1 MVVSREDR
9 IPSHETAMRK
19 ININGPITLIHMI
32 HDQVLHRLHVLIT
45 FSFVTLG
52 MLIGYGD
59 ESFDVDRF
67 DRRKVKAL
75 AVLWGIHMGWRPSSQ
90 WFIAFL
96 RFDLGISQAGDI
108 TIYRG
113 CRSAPL

>member
-19 ININGPITLIHMI
+19 ININGPITFICMI
-32 HDQVLHRLHVLIT
+32 HDQVHHRLHVLIT
-45 FSFVTLG
+45 FSFLTLG

-59 ESFDVDRF
+59 ESFDADRF

-75 AVLWGIHMGWRPSSQ
+75 AVLWGIYMGLRPSSQ
-90 WFIAFL
+90 CFLAFL

-108 TIYRG
+108 AIYRG